1 MRKFWTV
8 SNGVLAG
15 ALALVMAGPIAIA
28 DTATPVAST
37 ACAAGSSSI
46 GDAYFPLMGNGGYD
60 ALHYTIDLD
69 LDVEGGSIRAGST
82 TIEALALL
90 ELCAFNLDFR
100 GLDIAEITVDGAPAT
115 FSRREAELTVVPA
128 QPLAPGQRFMVN
140 VRYAGTPLG
149 MEAPTFGS
157 LVLDVLGALSGLS
170 QKPDPTE
177 AEQYGSGWWHG
188 RDAIFIAGEPRG
200 SETWFPANA
209 HPADKAT
216 YTLRLTVDEP
226 FSVVANGVL
235 AETIEDGGKI
245 TTVWESPDPMAT
257 YLVTFHA
264 GRLDM
269 TVQEGPHGIP
279 LRLAFGERVG
289 QAQRVMFDHLPE
301 MITYF
306 ESVFG
311 PYPFSAAG
319 GTVVDAP
326 ILFALETQT
335 IPTYGSL
342 PFMDTVALTGEERKG
357 QESLVAHEMAHQW
370 FGNTVSVLRWQ
381 DIWLNEGF
389 ASYAQALWIEHTEG
403 VAARNRHI
411 AQSYAVHAALN
422 PVQDPEA
429 VATSSAA
436 DVLETYQRFSARFL
450 RSKVSDNF
458 VQRYL
463 DGLGVASL
471 DALAEIPAAD
481 GLAQLADLGVDP
493 DLFPGVAVPTGDPGA
508 PNLFSPLSV
517 YDRGMLTLHALRL
530 RVGEDAFFTILRT
543 WPERYRNGNATTDD
557 FIALAE
563 EISGQDL
570 DAFFQG
576 WLYEIALPPLHPD
589 DAVATPEATP
599 VADDAMA

>member
-1 MRKFWTV
+1 MREIWKAAQ
-8 SNGVLAG
+8 GVLAG
-15 ALALVMAGPIAIA
+15 TLLLGLAGLGTAA
-28 DTATPVAST
+28 DSATPVAST

-60 ALHYTIDLD
+60 ALHYAIDLD
-69 LDVEGGSIRAGST
+69 LDVARGRIRAGTT
-82 TIEALALL
+82 TIDALALI

-100 GLDIAEITVDGAPAT
+100 GLDITAITVDGAAAT
-115 FSRREAELTVVPA
+115 FSRRGAELSVTPA
-128 QPLAPGQRFMVN
+128 QPLAPGQRFTLEVA
-140 VRYAGTPLG
+140 YAGTPLG
-149 MEAPTFGS
+149 MDAPTVGS
-157 LVLDVLGALSGLS
+157 LVLDVLGALSGMS

-226 FSVVANGVL
+226 YSVVANGLLV
-235 AETIEDGGKI
+235 ETTEGDGQI
-245 TTVWESPDPMAT
+245 TTVWNSPDPMAT

-269 TVQEGPHGIP
+269 IERDGPHGIP
-279 LRLAFGERVG
+279 LRLAFAQGVG
-289 QAQRVMFDHLPE
+289 QGQRVMFDRLPE

-306 ESVFG
+306 ETVFG
-311 PYPFSAAG
+311 PYPFAAAG

-342 PFMDTVALTGEERKG
+342 PFMGSTALTDEERKS
-357 QESLVAHEMAHQW
+357 QDSLVAHEMAHQW

-411 AQSYAVHAALN
+411 AQSYALHAALN
-422 PVQDPEA
+422 PVQDPGA

-436 DVLETYQRFSARFL
+436 DVLNTYQRFSTRFL
-450 RSKVSDNF
+450 RASVSERF

-463 DGLGVASL
+463 DGLGVTSV
-471 DALAEIPAAD
+471 DALAQIPATE
-481 GLAQLADLGVDP
+481 GLAHLAALGVDP
-493 DLFPGVAVPTGDPGA
+493 ELFPGVAVPTGDPGA

-530 RVGEDAFFTILRT
+530 RVGDDAFFTILRT
-543 WPERYRNGNATTDD
+543 WPEQYRNGNATTAD
-557 FIALAE
+557 FIALSE

-570 DAFFQG
+570 EPFFQG
-576 WLYEIALPPLHPD
+576 WLYEITLPPLHPGEP
-589 DAVATPEATP
+589 VATPAATP
-599 VADDAMA
+599 VP

>member
-1 MRKFWTV
+1 MREFWKV
-8 SNGVLAG
+8 AQGVLAG
-15 ALALVMAGPIAIA
+15 ALLLGLSGPGAA
-28 DTATPVAST
+28 AESATPVAGAT
-37 ACAAGSSSI
+37 CAAGSSSI

-60 ALHYTIDLD
+60 ALHYALDLD
-69 LDVEGGSIRAGST
+69 LDVADGRIRAGMA
-82 TIEALALL
+82 TIDALALI

-100 GLDIAEITVDGAPAT
+100 GLDIAAITVDGLPAT
-115 FSRREAELTVVPA
+115 FSRRGAELTVTPA
-128 QPLAPGQRFMVN
+128 QPLAPGQRFTVDIT
-140 VRYAGTPLG
+140 YSGKPLG
-149 MEAPTFGS
+149 MDAPTVGS
-157 LVLDVLGALSGLS
+157 LVLEVLGALSGVG

-177 AEQYGSGWWHG
+177 AEQYGSGWWDG

-226 FSVVANGVL
+226 FTVVANGLLV
-235 AETIEDGGKI
+235 ETSQQDGKV
-245 TTVWESPDPMAT
+245 TTVWDSADPMAT

-269 TVQEGPHGIP
+269 IERDGPHGIP
-279 LRLAFGERVG
+279 LRLVFAEGVG
-289 QAQRVMFDHLPE
+289 QGQRAMFDRLPE

-306 ESVFG
+306 ETVFG
-311 PYPFSAAG
+311 PYPFAAAG

-342 PFMDTVALTGEERKG
+342 PFMGSTALTVEERKS
-357 QESLVAHEMAHQW
+357 QDALVAHEMAHQW

-411 AQSYAVHAALN
+411 AQSYALHAALN
-422 PVQDPEA
+422 PVQSPQA
-429 VATSSAA
+429 VASSSAA
-436 DVLETYQRFSARFL
+436 DVLATYQRVSTRFL
-450 RSKVSDNF
+450 RSAVSERF

-463 DGLGVASL
+463 DGLGVTSL
-471 DALAEIPAAD
+471 EGLAQIPAAE
-481 GLAQLADLGVDP
+481 GLAQLAALGVDP
-493 DLFPGVAVPTGDPGA
+493 ELFPGVAVPTGDPGA

-530 RVGEDAFFTILRT
+530 RVGDDAFFAILRT
-543 WPERYRNGNATTDD
+543 WPEQYRNGNATTDD
-557 FIALAE
+557 FIALSE

-570 DAFFQG
+570 ESFFQG
-576 WLYEIALPPLHPD
+576 WLYEIALPSLHPGE
-589 DAVATPEATP
+589 AVATPVATP
-599 VADDAMA
+599 AP

>member
-1 MRKFWTV
+1 MRRFGKVFQAV
-8 SNGVLAG
+8 VAGVLLLG
-15 ALALVMAGPIAIA
+15 MAGPGVAA
-28 DTATPVAST
+28 NDATPVAGT

-69 LDVEGGSIRAGST
+69 LDVAGGAIRSGVST
-82 TIEALALL
+82 IDALALI

-100 GLDIAEITVDGAPAT
+100 GLDIAEITVNGAPAT
-115 FSRREAELTVVPA
+115 FSRREAELTVTPA
-128 QPLAPGQRFMVN
+128 QPLAPGEQFTVS
-140 VRYAGTPLG
+140 VRYSGTPLG

-170 QKPDPTE
+170 QKPDPTA

-188 RDAIFIAGEPRG
+188 RETIFIAGEPRG

-226 FSVVANGVL
+226 YSVVSNGVL
-235 AETIEDGGKI
+235 TETIQDDGKI
-245 TTVWESPDPMAT
+245 TTVWESSDPMAT

-269 TVQEGPHGIP
+269 TVEEGPHGIP
-279 LRLAFGERVG
+279 LRLAYGEGVG
-289 QAQRVMFDHLPE
+289 RGQRVMFDRLPE
-301 MITYF
+301 IITYF

-311 PYPFSAAG
+311 PYPFDAAG

-342 PFMDTVALTGEERKG
+342 PFMDMVALSDEERKG
-357 QESLVAHEMAHQW
+357 QESLVVHEMAHQW

-403 VAARNRHI
+403 VAARNRYI
-411 AQSYAVHAALN
+411 AQSYALHAALN

-429 VATSSAA
+429 VASSSAA

-450 RSKVSDNF
+450 RNRVGDDF

-463 DGLGVASL
+463 DGLGVTSL
-471 DALAEIPAAD
+471 EELAQIPAEA
-481 GLAQLADLGVDP
+481 GLAQLAALGVDP
-493 DLFPGVAVPTGDPGA
+493 DLFPGVAVPTGNPGA
-508 PNLFSPLSV
+508 PNLFSPFSV
-517 YDRGMLTLHALRL
+517 YERGMLTLHALRL
-530 RVGEDAFFTILRT
+530 RVGDEAFFTILRT
-543 WPERYRNGNATTDD
+543 WPERYRNGNATTED
-557 FIALAE
+557 FIALSE

-570 DAFFQG
+570 GAFFQG

-589 DAVATPEATP
+589 ASPATP
-599 VADDAMA
+599 VATPVS

>member
-1 MRKFWTV
+1 MRAFWKV
-8 SNGVLAG
+8 AQGLLAG
-15 ALALVMAGPIAIA
+15 ALVLGLAGQTAA
-28 DTATPVAST
+28 QDAATPVAGA

-60 ALHYTIDLD
+60 ALHYALDLD
-69 LDVEGGSIRAGST
+69 LDVASGSIRAGT
-82 TIEALALL
+82 ATIDALALI
-90 ELCAFNLDFR
+90 ELCALNLDFR
-100 GLDIAEITVDGAPAT
+100 GLDIAAITVDGAPAT
-115 FSRREAELTVVPA
+115 FTRRGAELTVLPA
-128 QPLAPGQRFMVN
+128 QPLAPGQRFTVD
-140 VRYAGTPLG
+140 VTYAGKPLG
-149 MEAPTFGS
+149 MDAPTVGS
-157 LVLDVLGALSGLS
+157 LVLEVLGAISGVG

-177 AEQYGSGWWHG
+177 AEQYGSGWWDG

-216 YTLRLTVDEP
+216 YTMRLTVDEP
-226 FSVVANGVL
+226 FSVVANGLLV
-235 AETIEDGGKI
+235 ETTQQDDKV
-245 TTVWESPDPMAT
+245 TTVWNSAEPMAT

-269 TVQEGPHGIP
+269 IEREGPHGIP
-279 LRLAFGERVG
+279 LRLAFDQGVG
-289 QAQRVMFDHLPE
+289 QGQRVMFDRLPE

-306 ESVFG
+306 ETVFG
-311 PYPFSAAG
+311 PYPFAAAG
-319 GTVVDAP
+319 GTVVNAP

-335 IPTYGSL
+335 IPTYSSL
-342 PFMDTVALTGEERKG
+342 PFVGSTALTAEELKG

-389 ASYAQALWIEHTEG
+389 ASYAQTLWIEHAEG
-403 VAARNRHI
+403 VAARNRHV
-411 AQSYAVHAALN
+411 AQSYALHAALN
-422 PVQDPEA
+422 PVQDPQA

-436 DVLETYQRFSARFL
+436 DVLETYQRFSTRFL
-450 RSKVSDNF
+450 RASVSERF

-463 DGLGVASL
+463 DGLGAANP
-471 DALAEIPAAD
+471 DALARIPAAE
-481 GLAQLADLGVDP
+481 GLAQLAALGVDP
-493 DLFPGVAVPTGDPGA
+493 DLFPGVAVPTGNPGA

-530 RVGEDAFFTILRT
+530 RVGDDAFFTILRT
-543 WPERYRNGNATTDD
+543 WPERYRNGNATTED

-570 DAFFQG
+570 ETFFEG
-576 WLYEIALPPLHPD
+576 WLYEIALPPLHPG
-589 DAVATPEATP
+589 AAEATP
-599 VADDAMA
+599 VATPAP